1 MFDER
6 FIRRDSGLLCDLTS
20 AADALE
26 LRALVDLGGLLP
38 AAACCLLCCFAVAC
52 LLLACCCCLGWGF
65 WLW

>member
-38 AAACCLLCCFAVAC
+38 ACCCMLCCFAVAC
-52 LLLACCCCLGWGF
+52 LLLACCCCLNWGF
-65 WLW
+65 